1 VRRALQRP
9 PEAIPGYQR
18 EHVLTVK
25 RGDVTLAPVLI
36 ATVEVPEEVV
46 ADVIGVLE
54 RGYSP
59 FPRRPDLDAVSR
71 LGRGRP

>member
-1 VRRALQRP
+1 MQRRD
-9 PEAIPGYQR
+9 
-18 EHVLTVK
+18 LTS
-25 RGDVTLAPVLI
+25 AEVLI
-36 ATVEVPEEVV
+36 ATEEVV